1 MSGWQMSC
9 ARGEGFCTPPSKR
22 IDLPEV
28 VLPDPPT
35 RSSDCLVEG
44 LGVGARIA
52 RMISGRPLRSTRA
65 DHGYEVGE
73 RRSRP
78 IERFPAPVSF
88 VPLFRGELH
97 LSLFLQASVLA
108 AACANKTGPVKWG
121 FVSPSGA
128 ATASVNFLHLGYNGI
143 LCQEP
148 VPGSRVSLCPSV
160 ACWSLG
166 RSVGWLDWTGLMCNV
181 YTYMHRIS
189 DTGNSTLSHYR
200 F

>member
-1 MSGWQMSC
+1 MWGPGHHHPASTGRMPDHRCRVGGWHQMSGWQMSC

-78 IERFPAPVSF
+78 IEPPFPLSPCFVVNYIFLSFFKPRYLPPLALIRQDRSNGALYPRAVQQPQVS
-88 VPLFRGELH
+88 
-97 LSLFLQASVLA
+97 SLF
-108 AACANKTGPVKWG
+108 T
-121 FVSPSGA
+121 
-128 ATASVNFLHLGYNGI
+128 
-143 LCQEP
+143 
-148 VPGSRVSLCPSV
+148 
-160 ACWSLG
+160 
-166 RSVGWLDWTGLMCNV
+166 
-181 YTYMHRIS
+181 
-189 DTGNSTLSHYR
+189 
-200 F
+200 